1 MCVGIAEIDEQTIA
15 QELCNVSVK
24 TLDDFRTCRLIGT
37 DDFPVVFGVETAG
50 ECGGVHQVTEHD
62 GQLTSFRVRRKC
74 SRERGDLQG
83 GLLLGRRLCWL
94 GWLSSD
100 FLYA

>member
-1 MCVGIAEIDEQTIA
+1 MSIKACDNLGADPLIRTHHVPV
-15 QELCNVSVK
+15 L
-24 TLDDFRTCRLIGT
+24 FRIKL
-37 DDFPVVFGVETAG
+37 AG

-100 FLYA
+100 FLYACSVASPYKDTVLLIYRQFF